1 MKAIILAGGYGTRI
15 SEESG
20 VRPKPMVEIGNQPI
34 LWHIMKLYSHYGIND
49 FVICAGYKAE
59 VIKEYF
65 SNYLLRKADV
75 IFDTSTD
82 DMKVVNNN
90 VEKWK
95 VAVIDTGEK
104 TMTGGRLKRVRDY
117 IGSETFLMTYGDG
130 VGDVN
135 IKNLTDFHKKEGV
148 LATVTAVQ
156 SPGRFGTF
164 KLDKGQTKVADFRE
178 KPADDDIKING
189 GFFVL
194 EPQVLNYI
202 EGDETI
208 WERGPMERLEREGQ
222 LAGYRH
228 NGFWHP
234 LDTLHDKMVLNE
246 MWLMGKAPWKI
257 WDEKN

>member
-75 IFDTSTD
+75 IFDTSTG
-82 DMKVVNNN
+82 DMKVVDNN

-95 VAVIDTGEK
+95 VTIIDTGEK
-104 TMTGGRLKRVRDY
+104 TMTGGRMKRVKDY
-117 IGSETFLMTYGDG
+117 IGNETFLMTYGDG

-135 IKNLTDFHKKEGV
+135 IKELIEFHKKEGV

-164 KLDKGQTKVADFRE
+164 KLEKGQTKVEDFRE
-178 KPADDDIKING
+178 KPSDDDIKING

-194 EPQVLNYI
+194 EPDIFDYI
-202 EGDETI
+202 EGDVL
-208 WERGPMERLEREGQ
+208 WEKQPIDKLAKDNQ
-222 LAGYRH
+222 LSAYKH
-228 NGFWHP
+228 NGFWKP
-234 LDTLHDKMVLNE
+234 MDTLRDKQELENLWLNN
-246 MWLMGKAPWKI
+246 KAQWKV
-257 WDEKN
+257 W